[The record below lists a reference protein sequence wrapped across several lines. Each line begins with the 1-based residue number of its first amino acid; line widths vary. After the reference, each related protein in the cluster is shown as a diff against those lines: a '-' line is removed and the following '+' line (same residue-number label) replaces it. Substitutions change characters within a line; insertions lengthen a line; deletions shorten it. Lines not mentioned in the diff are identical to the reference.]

1 MAAVSVAAAAA
12 AAAFCVCAH
21 TRAMGCGRPRRGG
34 APAAV
39 VARAVCGVVA
49 GPAFARLAQEVL
61 RGDDG
66 VLRAQRLA
74 VRAGALDPQH
84 ARRQPVA
91 PARQT
96 GTRVVV
102 HHGVEI
108 EHALGRRLA
117 QARAVEDHRGR
128 RAAHFADALAQSHK
142 QIVLAWLNEEAVGA
156 IHWESTRLDASD
168 FYLIDRPILWVES
181 LVVRA
186 DMRRRGIARALVD
199 LARQVA
205 DVQGIAEIAL
215 EVWAFNE
222 EAERA
227 FTALGLMPH
236 ARTMIGRTR

>member
-1 MAAVSVAAAAA
+1 MSDAAILHLRAATAQDRDAYFALFSQVQALHVAARPDLFRPAVND
-12 AAAFCVCAH
+12 AAF
-21 TRAMGCGRPRRGG
+21 
-34 APAAV
+34 
-39 VARAVCGVVA
+39 
-49 GPAFARLAQEVL
+49 
-61 RGDDG
+61 
-66 VLRAQRLA
+66 
-74 VRAGALDPQH
+74 
-84 ARRQPVA
+84 
-91 PARQT
+91 
-96 GTRVVV
+96 
-102 HHGVEI
+102 
-108 EHALGRRLA
+108 
-117 QARAVEDHRGR
+117 
-128 RAAHFADALAQSHK
+128 AAHFADALAQSHK